1 MKVVLTIT
9 GSQRFGTDEPEKT
22 SLVTEGTLEREGDIL
37 LLSYEESELTGMEG
51 PTTVFRVEPARITLQ
66 RSGTLESQM
75 VFELGH
81 EDRSLYDMG
90 FGALMITVL
99 TDRLENTL
107 TDAGGEMDV
116 SYSVERSAD
125 IQPGIGTNALH
136 GDRIA
141 EGVVSGRGE
150 RAARLRLRDDIH
162 NVCAGD
168 GLALDDDG
176 AVQMLAA
183 LRGQIQAVGREHA
196 VQDGKDLLGDLRT
209 GVRADAAAAD
219 LARGAANHDDLTGMQ
234 LCFFNQFF
242 CGLFGLPADILKHG
256 WVLLSY
262 GPQDACG
269 RAA

>member
-1 MKVVLTIT
+1 MHA
-9 GSQRFGTDEPEKT
+9 DE
-22 SLVTEGTLEREGDIL
+22 R
-37 LLSYEESELTGMEG
+37 
-51 PTTVFRVEPARITLQ
+51 A
-66 RSGTLESQM
+66 
-75 VFELGH
+75 
-81 EDRSLYDMG
+81 
-90 FGALMITVL
+90 
-99 TDRLENTL
+99 
-107 TDAGGEMDV
+107 
-116 SYSVERSAD
+116 AD

-150 RAARLRLRDDIH
+150 RTARLRLRDDIH
-162 NVCAGD
+162 NVCAGN

-183 LRGQIQAVGREHA
+183 LRGQIQAVGHEHA

-219 LARGAANHDDLTGMQ
+219 LARGAANHDDLTRMQ

-242 CGLFGLPADILKHG
+242 CGLFGLSADILKHG